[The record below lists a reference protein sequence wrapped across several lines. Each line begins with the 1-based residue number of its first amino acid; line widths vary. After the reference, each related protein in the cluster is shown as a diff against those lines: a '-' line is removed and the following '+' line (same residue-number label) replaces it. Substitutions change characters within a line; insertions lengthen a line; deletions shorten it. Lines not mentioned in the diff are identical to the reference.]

1 MFLDGLL
8 DFFSLYG
15 GTVVDDAYAEVT
27 YQYFHNVLLKANFA
41 TDKIGAVFFATRRVT
56 QCFEGV
62 TRNEALKT
70 VCFNAMLAQKASVD

>member
-41 TDKIGAVFFATRRVT
+41 TDKIGAVFCATRRVALF
-56 QCFEGV
+56 FEGV
-62 TRNEALKT
+62 TRN
-70 VCFNAMLAQKASVD
+70 KAH